1 MTRKE
6 LSIEDSIDDI
16 ERIMWY
22 RHATIDYTTYM
33 EKLDIY
39 MAEIKDLLAESEDD
53 LEKASLE
60 TLYKR
65 AEACLEKAKQYT
77 KIFQTSIEDQEEI
90 SK

>member
-22 RHATIDYTTYM
+22 RHATIDYTGYI
-33 EKLDIY
+33 EKLGNYI
-39 MAEIKDLLAESEDD
+39 AEINELLIESEDD
-53 LEKASLE
+53 AEKSSLVA
-60 TLYKR
+60 LLKR
-65 AEACLEKAKQYT
+65 AEEDLEKAKQYT
-77 KIFQTSIEDQEEI
+77 KIYQTSLDDQEEM